1 MPLIA
6 PVLDDRTFEQLRNEL
21 VNRIPVFNPEWTDY
35 NRSDPAITL
44 LELFAYMGEGL
55 QFRFNQIPE
64 ATQLAFLKLLNIPL
78 EPARPARALLRCSTK
93 LPGGVALYTG
103 DQTKAGK
110 TLFSLS
116 GDAQIWPLDCVT
128 LGREP
133 SLMPDETLEP
143 ELFAAVQGTLDAVAE
158 QQPGLANIAT
168 YSSVVL
174 EADGSS
180 APVDFAATLDGC
192 LWIAVLKDPAISLT
206 PAAGKA
212 VRLNLG
218 FVPTTVYPNLEQVS
232 ACPGTGPQRGPSLE
246 WRASAPELDT
256 KGQPRYRP
264 VRVLADTTF
273 GFTQQGVVRLDLPSL
288 LDELGVPPVPQG
300 LEGSGEFP
308 PLLDDNRADQVWFWL
323 RVWRSDLSR
332 IGSVSLVCLNAVEC
346 EQAVTAGAEII
357 GSGNSQPNQRM
368 SLARQPVLLDPLN
381 PVRLQMKE
389 SDTWVDWQQQEDLD
403 ASDANDRHFM
413 LDAEAGTVIFGE
425 RFPQIGESVRVLS
438 YRYGG
443 GSSGNVPAGAIS
455 KLELALPGLSPSTPM
470 VRANDS
476 NLKLAN
482 PLPAL
487 GGVDSESIETGL
499 ARIPG
504 DLRRRNRAVTRDDFS
519 ELAMMTPGVE
529 IGRADC
535 LPLFH
540 APSRISPRP
549 GVVSV
554 VVWPARDALHPN
566 APVPDSYQLKQ
577 VCQWLDT
584 KRLITTEL
592 YVIPPS
598 YRRIAINLS
607 VKVHPGYGLDAV
619 RDWVELVLRQY
630 LAPLPPFGPDAKGW
644 PLGRR
649 VLDRELEGVAMQ
661 VEGVEYVETL
671 RLGFWTGSTWQ
682 ESAQVSLNSWEVP
695 EVAALLVVDEATAV
709 PAPGLDVAPL
719 ASPTA
724 VPIPVLRSE
733 C

>member
-6 PVLDDRTFEQLRNEL
+6 PVLDDRTFEQLRAEL
-21 VNRIPVFNPEWTDY
+21 VNRIPVYNPEWTDY

-44 LELFAYMGEGL
+44 LELFAYLGEGL

-78 EPARPARALLRCSTK
+78 QPARPARALLRCSTK
-93 LPGGVALYTG
+93 LAAGVALYKQ
-103 DQTKAGK
+103 DQTLAGK
-110 TLFSLS
+110 TPFSLLD
-116 GDAQIWPLDCVT
+116 DAQIWPLDCVS
-128 LGREP
+128 LARLP
-133 SLMPDETLEP
+133 SAMPDEQLEP
-143 ELFAAVQGTLDAVAE
+143 ELFAAVQGTLDAVAQ
-158 QQPGLANIAT
+158 QQPNLSQIAT
-168 YSSVVL
+168 YSTALL

-180 APVDFAATLDGC
+180 APLDCAASVDGC

-218 FVPTTVYPNLEQVS
+218 FVPTAIYPDLDAIS
-232 ACPGTGPQRGPSLE
+232 ACPGDGGLRGPSLE
-246 WRASAPELDT
+246 WRASAPLLDAQ
-256 KGQPRYRP
+256 GQPRYLP
-264 VRVLADTTF
+264 IRVLADSTA
-273 GFTQQGVVRLDLPSL
+273 GFTQQGVVRLDLPTL
-288 LDELGVPPVPQG
+288 LTELGVPPAPAG

-308 PLLDDNRADQVWFWL
+308 PLLDDKRAEQVWFWL
-323 RVWRSDLSR
+323 RVWRSDASR
-332 IGSVSLVCLNAVEC
+332 IGSISLLSLNAVEV
-346 EQAVTAGAEII
+346 EQAVSAGAEII
-357 GSGNSQPNQRM
+357 GTGNSQPFQRM
-368 SLARQPVLLDPLN
+368 PLARQPVLPDPLQ
-381 PVRLQMKE
+381 PVQLQVRE
-389 SDTWVDWQQQEDLD
+389 GDTWIDWQQQADLD
-403 ASDANDRHFM
+403 ASTANDRHFS
-413 LDAEAGTVIFGE
+413 LDAEAGSILFGE
-425 RFPQIGESVRVLS
+425 RFPQIGEAVRVLS

-455 KLELALPGLSPSTPM
+455 KIDQLVSGLSPAAPM
-470 VRANDS
+470 QRANDS
-476 NLKLAN
+476 NLKLIN

-487 GGVDSESIETGL
+487 GGLDSERLEAAL

-504 DLRRRNRAVTRDDFS
+504 DLRRRNRCVTRDDFG

-529 IGRADC
+529 LGRADC

-554 VVWPARDALHPN
+554 VIWPARDPRHPN

-592 YVIPPS
+592 YVIPPT

-630 LAPLPPFGPDAKGW
+630 LAPLPPFGPEGRGW

-661 VEGVEYVETL
+661 VEGVDYVATL
-671 RLGFWTGSTWQ
+671 RLGVWDGSGWIASS
-682 ESAQVSLNSWEVP
+682 EVNLNSWEVP
-695 EVAALLVVDEATAV
+695 EVAALLVLDEASAV
-709 PAPGLDVAPL
+709 PPAGLDVAPP

-724 VPIPVLRSE
+724 VPIPVLRGD